1 VTNAQSTE
9 DLPFF
14 LRPAGLVLVVV
25 ALMALKVFAASHAHF
40 VEDEAY
46 YRIWGLYPG
55 SELL

>member
-1 VTNAQSTE
+1 VANAQSSK

-25 ALMALKVFAASHAHF
+25 ALMALKVFAASQAHF

-46 YRIWGLYPG
+46 YRIWGLYPA
-55 SELL
+55 L